1 MQPQLAAVLT
11 LADGESTITDEVWD
25 TRFKYA
31 DQLNAMGAKI
41 EVLPR
46 SARITGVSSLSGAKL
61 VASDLRAGAALVI
74 AALAA
79 RGESE
84 ITNIHYVER
93 GYENIISKLRGV
105 GADIT
110 LVRD

>member
-1 MQPQLAAVLT
+1 MAFPFSATIPPAPVSPSVVAAPVAT
-11 LADGESTITDEVWD
+11 NNEEEV
-25 TRFKYA
+25 
-31 DQLNAMGAKI
+31 
-41 EVLPR
+41 
-46 SARITGVSSLSGAKL
+46 
-61 VASDLRAGAALVI
+61 VAVATAAI
-74 AALAA
+74 AAA

-93 GYENIISKLRGV
+93 GYENIIDKLRGV